1 MSLRAELIGETAGMP
16 GFAVL
21 LPAGWQ
27 AMDAE
32 LSGMGAQLE
41 AVLSGFPD
49 GTREVLRGR
58 IASML
63 SSARA
68 EATKADIVRVFAPAG
83 LEPEDFVPVSLV
95 ASWLHAPA
103 GGTIQEIGAGLI
115 AQRGAAS
122 LDPGGSILS
131 WPITKT
137 TRVEDGDV
145 EVAGA
150 GYLLPVPGRPKTA
163 LMFRSQ
169 ILRSAGGFTIPDEG
183 VAAMSLACDAIVA
196 SVRWRRA
203 A

>member
-1 MSLRAELIGETAGMP
+1 MSLRAELIGEAAGMP

-27 AMDAE
+27 AMDAD
-32 LSGMGAQLE
+32 LTAMDSRLDAVLNAFPGSTRE
-41 AVLSGFPD
+41 AV
-49 GTREVLRGR
+49 RAR

-83 LEPEDFVPVSLV
+83 VEPEEYVPVSLV
-95 ASWLHAPA
+95 ASWLHASP
-103 GGTIQEIGAGLI
+103 GGSIQDVGAGLI
-115 AQRGAAS
+115 ARHRAEP
-122 LDPGGSILS
+122 LDEGGSILT
-131 WPITKT
+131 WPITKA
-137 TRVEDGDV
+137 TRVEDGEV

-169 ILRSAGGFTIPDEG
+169 ILRSAAGFSIPDEG
-183 VAAMSLACDAIVA
+183 VAAMSLVCDAIVA

>member
-32 LSGMGAQLE
+32 LSGMGARLE

>member
-1 MSLRAELIGETAGMP
+1 MSLRAQLIGETAGMP

-27 AMDAE
+27 AMDAD
-32 LSGMGAQLE
+32 LSGMGARLD

-49 GTREVLRGR
+49 GTREAVRGR

-103 GGTIQEIGAGLI
+103 GGSIQEVGAGLI

-131 WPITKT
+131 WPIMKT

-169 ILRSAGGFTIPDEG
+169 ILRSAAGFTIADEG